1 LKYDWGVSGRPK
13 PGPRKGS
20 SPIDNKAPVVSVLQ
34 RDGSVY
40 SKHMERVT
48 GENLKPIVHEL
59 VDAEAQ
65 VMTDSGTP
73 LRFPNKEFSH
83 HTVNHKAKEYV
94 RHENGLTITTN
105 TVEGYFGILKRGIN
119 GIYHHVERRY
129 LDQYLRE
136 FDFRYNVREMNDTAR
151 ALLAVRKTGGKRLM
165 LKDPVGGPKEVK

>member
-1 LKYDWGVSGRPK
+1 
-13 PGPRKGS
+13 
-20 SPIDNKAPVVSVLQ
+20 
-34 RDGSVY
+34 
-40 SKHMERVT
+40 MERVT